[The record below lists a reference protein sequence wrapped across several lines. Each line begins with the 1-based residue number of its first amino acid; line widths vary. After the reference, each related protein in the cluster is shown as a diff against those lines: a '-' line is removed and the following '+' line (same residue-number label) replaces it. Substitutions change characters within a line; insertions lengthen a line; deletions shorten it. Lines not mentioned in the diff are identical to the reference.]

1 MSRIKN
7 VFRSQGGFTLIE
19 LLIVIVILGILAAI
33 IIPNIVDLLTQ
44 ADEGAAVSDLRA
56 MQTEITSRRA
66 TEGSWEFSANDVEAW
81 DTIVDKGYVSFGAKS
96 VDNEENLSEND
107 GEYYV
112 WIQFAADGNG
122 DNDDY
127 IAVLTPS
134 GVTTT
139 TSTD

>member
-66 TEGSWEFSANDVEAW
+66 TEGSWDFEVDELEAW
-81 DTIVDKGYVSFGAKS
+81 DTIDDKDYVSFGAEDEDLTGS
-96 VDNEENLSEND
+96 D

>member
-56 MQTEITSRRA
+56 MQTEITSKRA
-66 TEGSWEFSANDVEAW
+66 TEGSWEFKADEVEAW
-81 DTIVDKGYVSFGAKS
+81 DTIADKGYVSFGAKS
-96 VDNEENLSEND
+96 YDKAKELSEYD

-112 WIQFAADGNG
+112 WIQFAADDDDNG
-122 DNDDY
+122 DN

-139 TSTD
+139 TSTN